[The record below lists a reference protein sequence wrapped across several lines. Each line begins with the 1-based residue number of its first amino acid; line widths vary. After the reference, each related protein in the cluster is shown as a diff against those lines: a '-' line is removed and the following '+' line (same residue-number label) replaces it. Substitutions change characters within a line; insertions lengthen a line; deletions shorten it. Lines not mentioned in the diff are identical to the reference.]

1 MRGAGSGERGAG
13 PAPPPLMVVEEKWT
27 APRSPLLAP
36 GSLYSPMPT
45 VTVTRRVHFSAAH
58 RLHDP
63 NLSEEENR
71 ATFGLCNNPNYH
83 GHNYELDVSV
93 EGPVDPATGYVVDL
107 GQVKRI
113 VEDRV
118 LSRLDHKNLNLD
130 VPEFETLNPTTENI
144 VVVIWRML
152 DGAFP
157 EKLKK
162 LILWETPR
170 NYVEYS
176 GER

>member
-1 MRGAGSGERGAG
+1 
-13 PAPPPLMVVEEKWT
+13 
-27 APRSPLLAP
+27 
-36 GSLYSPMPT
+36 MPN

-58 RLHDP
+58 RLHNP
-63 NLSEEENR
+63 NLSDEENR
-71 ATFGLCNNPNYH
+71 KTFGLCNNPNYH

-107 GQVKRI
+107 GLVKRI
-113 VEDRV
+113 VEERV
-118 LSRLDHKNLNLD
+118 LFQLDHKNLNVD
-130 VPEFETLNPTTENI
+130 VPEFRDLNPTTENI

-157 EKLKK
+157 GTLKK
-162 LILWETPR
+162 LVLWETPR

-176 GER
+176 GEP

>member
-1 MRGAGSGERGAG
+1 
-13 PAPPPLMVVEEKWT
+13 
-27 APRSPLLAP
+27 
-36 GSLYSPMPT
+36 MPT
-45 VTVTRRVHFSAAH
+45 VVVTRRVHFCAAH

-63 NLSEEENR
+63 KMSDEKNR
-71 ATFGLCNNPNYH
+71 EIFGLCNNPNYH

-93 EGPVDPATGYVVDL
+93 EGPVNAQTGYVVDL
-107 GQVKRI
+107 GLVKRI
-113 VEDRV
+113 VEERV
-118 LSRLDHKNLNLD
+118 LTHLDHKNLNLD
-130 VPEFETLNPTTENI
+130 VPEFATLNPTTENI

-170 NYVEYS
+170 NYVEYR
-176 GER
+176 GEG